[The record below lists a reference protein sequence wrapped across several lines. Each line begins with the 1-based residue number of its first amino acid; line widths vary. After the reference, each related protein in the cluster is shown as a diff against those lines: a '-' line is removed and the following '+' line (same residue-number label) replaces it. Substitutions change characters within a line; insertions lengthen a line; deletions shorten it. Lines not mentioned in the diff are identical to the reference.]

1 MLFEPPFT
9 HIHDQGL
16 FGVFDDADLSKVIQ
30 LIERVNKNAAV
41 TVVTKT
47 EEICVV

>member
-16 FGVFDDADLSKVIQ
+16 LGVFDEVSAVKVIK
-30 LIERVNKNAAV
+30 LIDEVNQNAVAARSV
-41 TVVTKT
+41 A
-47 EEICVV
+47 